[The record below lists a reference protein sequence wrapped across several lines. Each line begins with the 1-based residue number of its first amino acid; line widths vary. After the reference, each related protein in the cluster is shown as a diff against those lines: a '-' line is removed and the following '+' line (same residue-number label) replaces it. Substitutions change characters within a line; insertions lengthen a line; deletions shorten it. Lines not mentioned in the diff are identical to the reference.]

1 MLTLLAAL
9 VAVGCC
15 VASARRLA
23 LAVAPTSL
31 DPRVLLDALSREDP
45 NTWIAMRDE
54 LAALHVPWES
64 DVFAAFALPSE
75 AEREA
80 ALDEQMIELQWRAQ
94 LLSRVPRV
102 CASIATSAGFLFAC
116 MAVLQGFSDTE
127 PDPTSTLMTALD
139 SLTVGVAGMSFCAAV
154 HLRAR
159 RVVRERLAALER
171 LIGRMRTLSGGLSE

>member
-23 LAVAPTSL
+23 LVVAPTSL
-31 DPRVLLDALSREDP
+31 EPTMLLDALSREDAR
-45 NTWIAMRDE
+45 TWIAMRDG
-54 LAALHVPWES
+54 LVALHIPWES
-64 DVFAAFALPSE
+64 DVLAAFALESK

-80 ALDEQMIELQWRAQ
+80 ALDEQMLELQWRAQ
-94 LLSRVPRV
+94 RLSRVPRV

-116 MAVLQGFSDTE
+116 VAVLQGLSDAE
-127 PDPTSTLMTALD
+127 PDTTRTLMTALD
-139 SLTVGVAGMSFCAAV
+139 SLTVGIAGMSFCAAV

-159 RVVRERLAALER
+159 HVVRERLAAIER
-171 LIGRMRTLSGGLSE
+171 LIGRLRLLAGDLSP

>member
-31 DPRVLLDALSREDP
+31 DPRVLLEALSREDAS
-45 NTWIAMRDE
+45 TWTSMRDE
-54 LAALHVPWES
+54 LAALQAPWES

-80 ALDEQMIELQWRAQ
+80 ALDEQLLELQWRAQ
-94 LLSRVPRV
+94 RLSRVPRV
-102 CASIATSAGFLFAC
+102 CASVATSAGFLFAC
-116 MAVLQGFSDTE
+116 VAVLQGFSDAE
-127 PDPTSTLMTALD
+127 PDTTSTLMAALD

-159 RVVRERLAALER
+159 RIVRERLAAIER
-171 LIGRMRTLSGGLSE
+171 LIVRLRTLADTPG